1 MLTTFCNGNDDAI
14 VHNRTYPQ
22 QSTLRLFLNPP
33 QIMPMNINKTTIY
46 HCKLILFFVYIYL
59 PVNYYFHEPH

>member
-46 HCKLILFFVYIYL
+46 HCLLVNSVFCLYL
-59 PVNYYFHEPH
+59 SSW